1 MKGNHFDQLGATPE
15 YSDEMKAQFDKRDE
29 LIHRVFEQ
37 SEAGRDLLIMWQDA
51 LIMTPTAQ
59 PGDDLLTVGLNEG
72 KKSFIRNIITT
83 IRKVET

>member
-1 MKGNHFDQLGATPE
+1 MSNNPFDELGAQPE
-15 YSDEMKAQFDKRDE
+15 YSDEMKAQFEKRDE

-37 SEAGRDLLIMWQDA
+37 SEAGKELLAMWQDA

-72 KKSFIRNIITT
+72 HKTFIRKIITT